1 MESIA
6 KRRIGA
12 LQAWK
17 QRTASSSTCRSSCRC
32 CCDCAASRGSVGGVV
47 TESKETATGSRKSN
61 MPHDDPHRN
70 CGSVTGDAERSDR
83 RAGTERQRTSSQD
96 PSRAEED
103 RSNRCRCRNHSET
116 DPAGEGVTRCGV
128 EMQPHELSIGAAGG
142 DVCAHP
148 KHTHAPL
155 QSDRSDT
162 RCVTPDDKGL
172 CSFSSGDPSK
182 QPRDSTGSFQSEP
195 DACWS
200 ELDLSDSSGAADS
213 DLAGPHWSRCNVYH
227 ALFDL
232 ASVAMV
238 LKDMMQT
245 SELSALLG
253 MERDKEERGPEDV
266 SGRRPE
272 QPDKDESDPE
282 QGKGEHVPE
291 QVADELKVGQ
301 LDENDSD
308 PDERVPELGVDDR
321 KLGQLDKDDS
331 DPERGKGE
339 HVPEQVVDELKPEQ
353 LDKDDSDPEQGK
365 GERVSEQ
372 GVDDVKP
379 EQLDKDDSD
388 PEQGKDERDPG
399 EDKGG
404 QGQDSGSLK
413 PEQLDK
419 DDLDPE
425 QGKDE
430 LDPGEDK
437 GGQGQDSG
445 SLKPEQLDKD
455 DSDPEQGKDE
465 RDPGKDKGG
474 QRQDSGNLE
483 PKHSLEESDAGKLER
498 GQGGVLGPELLLR
511 EISRTLIQFGVELSL
526 DCH

>member
-6 KRRIGA
+6 KSRIGA

-17 QRTASSSTCRSSCRC
+17 QRTASSSTSGSSCCCCC
-32 CCDCAASRGSVGGVV
+32 CCDCAASRGSIGGVV
-47 TESKETATGSRKSN
+47 TESKETATGSRKSD

-70 CGSVTGDAERSDR
+70 WGSVTGDAERSDR

-103 RSNRCRCRNHSET
+103 RSDRCRCHSHSET
-116 DPAGEGVTRCGV
+116 DPAGEGVTRCGG
-128 EMQPHELSIGAAGG
+128 EMQPHELSIGAGG
-142 DVCAHP
+142 GEVCAHP
-148 KHTHAPL
+148 KHTHAAL

-182 QPRDSTGSFQSEP
+182 KPRVSTGASQSEA

-213 DLAGPHWSRCNVYH
+213 DLARPHWSRCNVYH

-272 QPDKDESDPE
+272 QPDKDESGPE
-282 QGKGEHVPE
+282 QGKRERVPE
-291 QVADELKVGQ
+291 QVADELKAGQ

-339 HVPEQVVDELKPEQ
+339 RVPEQVVDELKPEQLDKDDSDPERGKGERVSEQGVVDVKPEQ

-372 GVDDVKP
+372 GVVDVKP

-388 PEQGKDERDPG
+388 PERGKGERVSEQGVVDVKPEQLDKDDSDPAQGKDERDPG

-404 QGQDSGSLK
+404 Q
-413 PEQLDK
+413 E
-419 DDLDPE
+419 
-425 QGKDE
+425 
-430 LDPGEDK
+430 
-437 GGQGQDSG
+437 
-445 SLKPEQLDKD
+445 
-455 DSDPEQGKDE
+455 
-465 RDPGKDKGG
+465 
-474 QRQDSGNLE
+474 QDSGNLK
-483 PKHSLEESDAGKLER
+483 PKHSLEESDAGELER

-511 EISRTLIQFGVELSL
+511 EISQTLIQFGVELSL
-526 DCH
+526 DCQ

>member
-1 MESIA
+1 
-6 KRRIGA
+6 
-12 LQAWK
+12 
-17 QRTASSSTCRSSCRC
+17 
-32 CCDCAASRGSVGGVV
+32 
-47 TESKETATGSRKSN
+47 

-70 CGSVTGDAERSDR
+70 CSSVTGDDNRSTAHSDL
-83 RAGTERQRTSSQD
+83 RARTERQRTSSQD

-103 RSNRCRCRNHSET
+103 GSNRCRCHNHSET
-116 DPAGEGVTRCGV
+116 DPVGEGVTRCWG
-128 EMQPHELSIGAAGG
+128 EMQSHELSIGAGG
-142 DVCAHP
+142 EVCAHL

-162 RCVTPDDKGL
+162 RCVTSDDKGL
-172 CSFSSGDPSK
+172 CSSSNGDPPK
-182 QPRDSTGSFQSEP
+182 QPRVSTGASLPEP

-213 DLAGPHWSRCNVYH
+213 DLARLHWSRCNVYH

-245 SELSALLG
+245 TELSALLG
-253 MERDKEERGPEDV
+253 MEHDKEDRGPEDV
-266 SGRRPE
+266 SGRKPE
-272 QPDKDESDPE
+272 QPDKHDSDPE
-282 QGKGEHVPE
+282 QGKGERVPK
-291 QVADELKVGQ
+291 QVADELKAGP

-308 PDERVPELGVDDR
+308 PDERVPELGGDDR

-339 HVPEQVVDELKPEQ
+339 RVPEQVVDELKPEQ

-365 GERVSEQ
+365 GERVLEQ
-372 GVDDVKP
+372 GVDDVKH

-404 QGQDSGSLK
+404 QGQDADSLK
-413 PEQLDK
+413 
-419 DDLDPE
+419 
-425 QGKDE
+425 
-430 LDPGEDK
+430 
-437 GGQGQDSG
+437 
-445 SLKPEQLDKD
+445 
-455 DSDPEQGKDE
+455 
-465 RDPGKDKGG
+465 
-474 QRQDSGNLE
+474 
-483 PKHSLEESDAGKLER
+483 PKHSLEESDADELER

-511 EISRTLIQFGVELSL
+511 EISQTLLQFGVELSL

>member
-6 KRRIGA
+6 RRRIGA

-17 QRTASSSTCRSSCRC
+17 QRTASSSTSRSSSCRC
-32 CCDCAASRGSVGGVV
+32 GCDCAAARGSVGGVV
-47 TESKETATGSRKSN
+47 TESKETATGSRKSDV
-61 MPHDDPHRN
+61 PHDDPHGN
-70 CGSVTGDAERSDR
+70 WGSVTGDDERSDR
-83 RAGTERQRTSSQD
+83 KAGTERQRTSSQD

-103 RSNRCRCRNHSET
+103 RSNRCRCHSHSET
-116 DPAGEGVTRCGV
+116 DPAGEGVTRCGG
-128 EMQPHELSIGAAGG
+128 EMQPHELSIGAGG
-142 DVCAHP
+142 GEVCAHP

-172 CSFSSGDPSK
+172 CSPSDGDPSK
-182 QPRDSTGSFQSEP
+182 QPRVSTGASQSEP

-200 ELDLSDSSGAADS
+200 ELDLSDSSGAAGS
-213 DLAGPHWSRCNVYH
+213 DLARPHWSRCNVYH

-238 LKDMMQT
+238 LKDMTQT

-272 QPDKDESDPE
+272 QPEKDESGPE
-282 QGKGEHVPE
+282 QGKGERVPE
-291 QVADELKVGQ
+291 QVAGELKAGQ

-339 HVPEQVVDELKPEQ
+339 GVPEQVVDELKPEQ

-365 GERVSEQ
+365 GERVSKQ

-404 QGQDSGSLK
+404 QGQDTGSLK
-413 PEQLDK
+413 PEQLD
-419 DDLDPE
+419 
-425 QGKDE
+425 
-430 LDPGEDK
+430 
-437 GGQGQDSG
+437 
-445 SLKPEQLDKD
+445 LKPEQLDKD

-465 RDPGKDKGG
+465 RDPGEDKGG
-474 QRQDSGNLE
+474 QGQDTGSLKPE
-483 PKHSLEESDAGKLER
+483 HSLEESDAGKLEH

-511 EISRTLIQFGVELSL
+511 EISQTLIQFGVELSL